1 MSQFQKHNKD
11 GMVHTRLNT
20 GQNALVRLYLLHY
33 PSGRGRRREFGG
45 RGGGGAGASCCGE
58 PEGPGVESAGRPA
71 GVRTDG
77 GANRS
82 RTLPSPRLLPR
93 EVVAAPKPRRGQ
105 GRHVTLDLVHSSS
118 SGKPI
123 TKAWP
128 LPPLAHDGVQPERPA
143 PLGTPRR
150 MPRKPHSVLQQE
162 SPLQVGFLPFTENA
176 QTDLAAHPGA
186 SGTFWK
192 LRSPRFTIQP
202 DPSCVMAPTAMRLS
216 TFNGLQHIECLDQV
230 PNWRK

>member
-1 MSQFQKHNKD
+1 
-11 GMVHTRLNT
+11 MVHTRLNT
-20 GQNALVRLYLLHY
+20 GQNALVGLYLLHY
-33 PSGRGRRREFGG
+33 PGGHGRRREFGG

-58 PEGPGVESAGRPA
+58 PEGPGVKSAGRPA
-71 GVRTDG
+71 GGRTDG
-77 GANRS
+77 GAKRR

-105 GRHVTLDLVHSSS
+105 GRHGSRSQ
-118 SGKPI
+118 KPDVSR
-123 TKAWP
+123 P
-128 LPPLAHDGVQPERPA
+128 LPLMGCNLNGQ

-192 LRSPRFTIQP
+192 LRSPKFTIQP

-216 TFNGLQHIECLDQV
+216 TFNGLRHIECLDQV